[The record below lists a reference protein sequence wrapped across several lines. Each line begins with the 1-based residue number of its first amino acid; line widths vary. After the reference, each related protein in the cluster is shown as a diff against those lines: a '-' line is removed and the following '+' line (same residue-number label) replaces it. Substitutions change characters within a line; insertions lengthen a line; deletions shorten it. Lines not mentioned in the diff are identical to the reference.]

1 MSCIPEPVVGESLS
15 SWIFRVQLIKR
26 EYLDLSSFD
35 KSNPFTELG
44 SKSAENVDPDV
55 NSLDALINDF
65 SSTYDVPKSYLL
77 DKFQRSTQP
86 IMAKHYSSAYC
97 YECIASS
104 IRTIGAPHM
113 KVAWCFALA
122 PVCTVHGKVLN
133 DRPSYSSSV
142 ESSPRQV
149 FLWHTEN
156 LFSSKLKWRERA
168 SYDVVSALALRVQNL
183 HESIRASAI
192 NTKRQCMIDNFILT
206 IVRALLMPSVSCFY
220 SNRFQSETRLGNN
233 NSFSDSWFRSFF
245 HNVFLASASERAI
258 AMCLTGVLLGW
269 ITNEEAELLQPVY
282 DREQNITQNI
292 WTVFKSDAN
301 MLHWLKFE
309 LLRNETD
316 LLSLAQLSNKPGS
329 WK

>member
-26 EYLDLSSFD
+26 EYLELSSFD
-35 KSNPFTELG
+35 KPNPFVEFAPN
-44 SKSAENVDPDV
+44 SAENVDPNVNGLDV
-55 NSLDALINDF
+55 LINDF
-65 SSTYDVPKSYLL
+65 SSMFDVPKSYFLER
-77 DKFQRSTQP
+77 FQHSTQP
-86 IMAKHYSSAYC
+86 AMAKHFSSAYC

-104 IRTIGAPHM
+104 IRTIGVPHM
-113 KVAWCFALA
+113 KAAWSFALA

-133 DRPSYSSSV
+133 DRPSDSSSV

-156 LFSSKLKWRERA
+156 LLSSKLKWRERA

-183 HESIRASAI
+183 HENIRASVIHA
-192 NTKRQCMIDNFILT
+192 KQQCMVDNFILT

-220 SNRFQSETRLGNN
+220 SNRFQSEARLGNN
-233 NSFSDSWFRSFF
+233 NSFSDSWFRGFF
-245 HNVFLASASERAI
+245 HNVFLTSASERAI
-258 AMCLTGVLLGW
+258 AMCLAGVLLGW
-269 ITNEEAELLQPVY
+269 ISNEEAEQLQPVY
-282 DREQNITQNI
+282 DREQNIIQNI

-309 LLRNETD
+309 LLRNETEF
-316 LLSLAQLSNKPGS
+316 LGLAQISNKPGN